1 MHIASPSGA
10 QHVIKSGDHEAVL
23 VEVGGG
29 LRAYRSS
36 GRAVIDGYEET
47 ELCPSAAGQVLA
59 PWPNRIRDGR
69 YTFGGQSHQLSLS
82 EPAAHN
88 AIHGLVRWVPWRAT
102 EVSDSS
108 VTLEYELPAEPGYP
122 WALHLRT
129 TWTVGADGL
138 RANHSATNLSGRPAP
153 FGLGAH
159 PYLAVPG
166 PVDDVVL
173 TVPAR
178 SRLLLDG
185 RDLPIG
191 AARVAGGEYD
201 FTSPRPIGAAR
212 LNTAFG
218 DLPADG
224 SSVALSTSD
233 GAPLATVWA
242 DEAFRW
248 WQVYTADTASAP
260 RTRRSVAVEPMTC
273 PPDAFGS
280 GRDVVTLEP
289 GQTWRGS
296 WGINPAPGR

>member
-1 MHIASPSGA
+1 MHNASPSGA
-10 QHVIKSGDHEAVL
+10 QYVINSGDHEAVV

-36 GRAVIDGYEET
+36 GREVVDGYEET
-47 ELCPSAAGQVLA
+47 ELCPSGAGQVLA

-69 YTFGGQSHQLSLS
+69 YTFGGRTHQLSLS
-82 EPAAHN
+82 EPLAHN
-88 AIHGLVRWVPWRAT
+88 AIHGLVRWAPWRAT
-102 EVSDSS
+102 EVSGSS
-108 VTLEYELPAEPGYP
+108 VTLECQLPAQPGYP
-122 WALHLRT
+122 WTLRLGT

-138 RANHSATNLSGRPAP
+138 RASHTATNLSDRPAP

-159 PYLAVPG
+159 PYLTVPG
-166 PVDDVVL
+166 PVDDVLL

-191 AARVAGGEYD
+191 AARVAGGDYD

-218 DLPADG
+218 EVPADG
-224 SSVALSTSD
+224 SSVALSTLD
-233 GAPLATVWA
+233 GSPLVTVWA
-242 DEAFRW
+242 DEAFGW
-248 WQVYTADTASAP
+248 WQVFTADTTPAP
-260 RTRRSVAVEPMTC
+260 RTRRSIAVEPMTC

-289 GQTWRGS
+289 GRTWHGS